1 MEVGSEKKLSSQGGE
16 STEVSTEKKIFQ
28 KCSDVVKHPNEI
40 YENYRSNSS
49 LPESQEKDSG
59 GEIKMVNV
67 KSSLPERQEK
77 DSEGEIKM
85 ENVKSSLPESQEKD
99 SEEKIKMV
107 NVKSLNNSLNEK
119 LPNADSESECED
131 VDVKKKKVLRKR
143 AKKHKTY
150 KKHKKGK
157 KPRKDI
163 YDKYELSSDS
173 EHLDIL
179 DNDGNEKG
187 GLKEFL
193 HELQKQRDQF
203 AAELLLVSSDSD
215 LDIILTKYAEKR
227 KKKEE
232 SEIRIREQN
241 EENKETQCLRKNVN
255 DEKQRKNWCRR
266 QPLLMKF
273 SENNISE
280 RRENGKPKMPKENRN
295 NSVGED

>member
-28 KCSDVVKHPNEI
+28 KCSVVVKHPNEI

-49 LPESQEKDSG
+49 LPESQEKDS
-59 GEIKMVNV
+59 
-67 KSSLPERQEK
+67 
-77 DSEGEIKM
+77 EGE
-85 ENVKSSLPESQEKD
+85 
-99 SEEKIKMV
+99 IKMV

-131 VDVKKKKVLRKR
+131 MDVKKKKVLRKR

-157 KPRKDI
+157 KTRKDI
-163 YDKYELSSDS
+163 HDKYELSSDS

-179 DNDGNEKG
+179 GNDGNEKG
-187 GLKEFL
+187 GLKEFF

-203 AAELLLVSSDSD
+203 AAERLLVSSDSD
-215 LDIILTKYAEKR
+215 LDIILTKYTEKR

-232 SEIRIREQN
+232 SERRIREEN
-241 EENKETQCLRKNVN
+241 EENKENQCLRKNVN